1 MTPSGAAGTGGGGGG
16 SGGNGGVGTVAG
28 GGGGGAGGELGGSS
42 GAGDGAEAPR
52 PRLVSTQAELER
64 VVAAVNGAADHPM
77 KEGWQKLSS
86 TKYAPLSYTAT
97 PQSVVEVKGSGTTP
111 AEAALRNDAVA
122 AYAHALSWVVTGDGQ
137 HSQKAIEIMRDWA
150 EVLTDVV
157 PEADSPDVQDELEVA
172 WYAPIWL
179 NAAELIRYY
188 DGGAAGW
195 SAEDIAL
202 FDGMV
207 TLFKA
212 KADNWGGSQG
222 CCPNQ
227 AISVVLSRL
236 SIAVYTGDAD
246 YRQAALDYFT
256 DSVLPRSIADA
267 GEVLEINRVA
277 GGDCG
282 HATYNIEGI
291 FDIAEIA
298 WHQGIDLYADPR
310 LSKGLEYLSRCI
322 TEGVDTSS
330 EGFVHC
336 ADMRPNSVEIAYNHY
351 MHRAQGYAL
360 PRTEAL
366 LAILRPVDQ
375 GTGKFI
381 PWDTLTH
388 AGLDQ
393 K

>member
-1 MTPSGAAGTGGGGGG
+1 PAAGSGGG
-16 SGGNGGVGTVAG
+16 S
-28 GGGGGAGGELGGSS
+28 AGGEVGGAS
-42 GAGDGAEAPR
+42 GSGGGVVDAPR
-52 PRLVSTQAELER
+52 PRLISTQAELAR
-64 VVAAVNGAADHPM
+64 VVAAVSGAAEHPM
-77 KEGWQKLSS
+77 KQGWEKLSG
-86 TKYAPLSYTAT
+86 TKFAPLTYQAT
-97 PQSVVEVKGSGTTP
+97 PHAVVEVKGSGTTP

-122 AYAHALSWVVTGDGQ
+122 AYAQALSWVVTGDAQ
-137 HSQKAIEIMRDWA
+137 HSQKAIEIMRDWSA
-150 EVLTDVV
+150 VLSDVV
-157 PEADSPDVQDELEVA
+157 PEAGSPDVQDELEVA

-207 TLFKA
+207 ELFKA
-212 KADNWGGSQG
+212 KADGWAGSQG

-227 AISVVLSRL
+227 AISVIFSRL
-236 SIAVYTGDAD
+236 SIAVYTGDTA
-246 YRQAALDYFT
+246 YRQAALDTFT
-256 DSVLPRSIADA
+256 DSVLPRSIADS
-267 GEVLEINRVA
+267 GEVLEINRID

-291 FDIAEIA
+291 FDIAEVA

-310 LSKGLEYLSRCI
+310 LSKGLEYLAQCI

-336 ADMRPNSVEIAYNHY
+336 ADMRPSSVEIAYNHY
-351 MHRAQGYAL
+351 THRAQGYAL

-366 LAILRPVDQ
+366 LELLRPSDQ
-375 GTGKFI
+375 GSGKFI

-388 AGLDQ
+388 ADLDQ
-393 K
+393 D